1 MKKNTILFLE
11 WHSFGT
17 PFIMQAFQKAGY
29 SVIREAFPRDKIDT
43 RNDAEY
49 TEKLVHLIMDKEY
62 ACVFTINYF
71 PVAAIACKACR
82 IPYVSWT
89 YDSPFAQLYSKTL
102 EFDTNFVFVF
112 DSHTVQE
119 LRNMGYGNVYYL
131 PMAVPE
137 DDYENMLSR
146 KYNKSRYQCDVAFV
160 GSLYSE
166 DFHNPFRKMKDLT
179 GYYKGLVDGLIQAQR
194 KVYGYQFLQEILE
207 EMPDLVEQI
216 DRLCPYLIAGDGLE
230 TIEWVY
236 ANYYL
241 LRQVTALDRRIL
253 LEQMAERFHTCVYT
267 PEKSRI
273 PHAETKGK
281 ADYYTEAPYVYHNS
295 KINLNITLRS
305 IQTGIPLRAFDIMGC
320 GGFLLSNWQEDFLQD
335 FEPGEDMV
343 LYESSEEAVDKAA
356 FYLGHET
363 ERCRIAENGRQKVRK
378 EHTYLHRIKDMCAY
392 IEDYWS

>member
-17 PFIMQAFQKAGY
+17 PFVIQAFQKLGY
-29 SVIREAFPRDKIDT
+29 SIIRETFPRDKIDT

-49 TEKLVHLIMDKEY
+49 TERLVHLILGREY
-62 ACVFTINYF
+62 ACVFTFNYF
-71 PVAAIACKACR
+71 PVVAIACKACR

-89 YDSPFAQLYSKTL
+89 YDSPYVQLYSKTL
-102 EFDTNFVFVF
+102 EFDTNFAFVF

-119 LRNMGYGNVYYL
+119 LRSMGYHNVYYM
-131 PMAVPE
+131 PMAIPE
-137 DDYENMLSR
+137 DDYEKMLR
-146 KYNKSRYQCDVAFV
+146 KPYNKSHYQCEAAFV

-166 DFHNPFRKMKDLT
+166 DFHNPFRKMQELT
-179 GYYKGLVDGLIQAQR
+179 GYYKGLIDGLLQAQR

-216 DRLCPYLIAGDGLE
+216 DRLCPFLIAGDGLE
-230 TIEWVY
+230 TIEWIY

-241 LRQVTALDRRIL
+241 LRQVTALDRQML
-253 LEQMAERFHTCVYT
+253 LKQMAEHFHTCVYT
-267 PEKSRI
+267 PEKSHI
-273 PHAETKGK
+273 PHADTRGK

-295 KINLNITLRS
+295 KVNLNITLRS

-320 GGFLLSNWQEDFLQD
+320 GGFLLSNWQEDFLEY
-335 FEPGEDMV
+335 FEPDEDMA

-356 FYLGHET
+356 FYLKHET
-363 ERCRIAENGRQKVRK
+363 QRRKIAENGRQKVRK
-378 EHTYLHRIKDMCAY
+378 EHTYLHRIKGMSVK
-392 IEDYWS
+392 IEDIGS